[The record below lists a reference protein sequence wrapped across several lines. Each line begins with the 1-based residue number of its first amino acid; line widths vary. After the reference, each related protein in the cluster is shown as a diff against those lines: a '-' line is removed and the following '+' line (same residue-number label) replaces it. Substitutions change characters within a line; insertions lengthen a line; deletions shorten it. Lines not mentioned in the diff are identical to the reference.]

1 MLVSITLRLLQYRM
15 VWSYQRL
22 LNCLTHRSKVSPAP
36 HSQPYPRVYAYLWH
50 FICSFHSGECSS
62 LHHLFNKILL
72 YIGECKNNL
81 KYSDKLSPS
90 TGCKKSNRL
99 ECIEHVF
106 QLHQILKVGE
116 GIHWKSLHRR
126 SILEKKNILS
136 SIEET
141 IWVILCKQAYE
152 GNHAPSEEMGEKDW
166 GGKQRNGKLLA
177 GQCFC
182 LLPRLTWAWQTSLP
196 VALEI
201 SQEYF
206 PAAAGRSL

>member
-22 LNCLTHRSKVSPAP
+22 LNCLTHRSKVSPVP

-126 SILEKKNILS
+126 SILEKNKTFFPVLKRLFELYSVSRLMRVIMHHLRKWEKKT
-136 SIEET
+136 EEVSRGMESF
-141 IWVILCKQAYE
+141 WQVSAFVFYL
-152 GNHAPSEEMGEKDW
+152 DW
-166 GGKQRNGKLLA
+166 HERDRRHFQLH
-177 GQCFC
+177 
-182 LLPRLTWAWQTSLP
+182 
-196 VALEI
+196 
-201 SQEYF
+201 
-206 PAAAGRSL
+206 